1 MIEVSGVKAK
11 IWNTLKRGRS
21 MSAAEIRSYSDN
33 RVFSQDVINDEIE
46 KLVCLGVLGY
56 SKTARGTK
64 KYSRLG
70 GCSVRTAKEA
80 RETSKEGSYPFLIK
94 KVSEDVSS
102 ALELLSVIKE
112 TSERDEQLAA
122 AYKRIEYL
130 EGVLLSSGIEL
141 SGGYQSFQQK

>member
-21 MSAAEIRSYSDN
+21 MSAAEIRNYSDN

-56 SKTARGTK
+56 SKTPRGTR

-70 GCSVRTAKEA
+70 GCSVKIAEEV
-80 RETSKEGSYPFLIK
+80 RETSKEGSYPFLIR

-102 ALELLSVIKE
+102 ALELLSAIE
-112 TSERDEQLAA
+112 ENLERDEQLAA

-130 EGVLLSSGIEL
+130 EGVLFSSGIEL
-141 SGGYQSFQQK
+141 GEGYQFFQQK